1 MGTSSSRSQ
10 LEAAPA
16 LSNAPR
22 VRPQRRARLLLFAV
36 ARSCL
41 SLPAGPVTVTLD
53 FTYDGG
59 GVGKGGK
66 AVLLVNG
73 KPVAEA
79 RVEKTQPNIFSA
91 DETADVGIDNQTPV
105 ALGIGIGA
113 ETKFTGK
120 INKVTLELGP
130 IKKKMGNAP

>member
-1 MGTSSSRSQ
+1 MIYGDTDRYPSLLRKVVEWGTSDSRSQ

-73 KPVAEA
+73 KPVAEGA
-79 RVEKTQPNIFSA
+79 RREDAT
-91 DETADVGIDNQTPV
+91 EYL
-105 ALGIGIGA
+105 LG
-113 ETKFTGK
+113 
-120 INKVTLELGP
+120 
-130 IKKKMGNAP
+130 